1 MYEENNSQDTD
12 EEKSSEKIQND
23 DGNDSQVKSVEDQG
37 TCIRRHL
44 TGLTLIDERG
54 F

>member
-12 EEKSSEKIQND
+12 EEKSSEQIQND

-37 TCIRRHL
+37 TIYVEVYTEAL
-44 TGLTLIDERG
+44 NWSDID
-54 F
+54 